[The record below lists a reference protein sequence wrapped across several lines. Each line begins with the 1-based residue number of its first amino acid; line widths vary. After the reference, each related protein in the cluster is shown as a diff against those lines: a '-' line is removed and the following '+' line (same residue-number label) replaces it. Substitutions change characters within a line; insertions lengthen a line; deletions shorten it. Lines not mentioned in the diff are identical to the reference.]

1 MHKIWLILAAF
12 CVLAPAS
19 LASAAEAPAITPEDH
34 VLGKD
39 DAPLTIIEYASPT
52 CSHCAEFDRDTLP
65 KIKQGWVDT
74 GKAKLVFRIFPLNRI
89 DVRVAMVASCIP
101 PDRYFGFIHE
111 LYQSQDTWARGSDP
125 VQAVANFGRLAGAG
139 DAKIKSCLADSALEN
154 TIVSEAYAAQKAYGV
169 ESTPTFFINGN
180 KMNPNGAQPFEVF
193 DQALTAAQPKG

>member
-1 MHKIWLILAAF
+1 MRKIWLILAAF

-65 KIKQGWVDT
+65 QIKQGWVDT

-154 TIVSEAYAAQKAYGV
+154 GVVSEAYAAQKNYGV

-180 KMNPNGAQPFEVF
+180 KMNPNGAQPYDVF